1 MSDTQT
7 AAANGP
13 SKQRGRLPLAGA
25 LWLTAICA
33 LLYLPGLA
41 TLPPIDR
48 DEARFIQATKQMIES
63 GDYINIRMQDELR
76 TKKPVGIH
84 WVQAASVQT
93 LAGGDVSQVWAYR
106 VPSALGAWIA
116 VLVTAAMGARLVGV
130 RAGLAAGTLL
140 AASAGVVAEA
150 HMAKTDGLLL
160 ACAAVCAACLARL
173 YRHHGEA
180 AGFRL
185 CLTFWTA
192 LGLGILLKGPVILLP
207 VFGALISLSIVDR
220 NVRWLR
226 ALHPEAGL
234 PIVVAI
240 VGPWLLMQNLL
251 GEGSFVLQALQ
262 EDLFPKLVSGQEGHG
277 APPGT
282 HLLASLL
289 TLWPMSALAPLAGW
303 LIWTKRKEPTWRFC
317 AAWIIPAYVVFELV
331 PTKLPH
337 YTLPLFPAIAVACA
351 AALQQAEVARWQRLA
366 SAGVWLVGFLAVG
379 AVLSYSWWTF
389 SGKDLLTGLMLAGG
403 AVVALGLAIW
413 GRTERPWTRAL
424 TLCVGAG
431 LFWSVT
437 FGQILPRAEDFQ
449 VSPRLAQAISNQDHE
464 GPVVLAGYSEP
475 SAVFLLGTDTVLT
488 NGSAAAT
495 LLASDR
501 NALVAVERRQ
511 EDAFQLTLRE
521 LGQTVDPVGR
531 VDGYN
536 YSRGDWVSLGLY
548 RKATP

>member
-1 MSDTQT
+1 MTDSQT
-7 AAANGP
+7 PTP
-13 SKQRGRLPLAGA
+13 SAPTTRGRLPFAGM

-41 TLPPIDR
+41 SLPPIDR

-93 LAGGDVSQVWAYR
+93 LAGGDVNQVWAYR
-106 VPSALGAWIA
+106 VPSAVGAWIA

-160 ACAAVCAACLARL
+160 ACAATCAACLARL

-192 LGLGILLKGPVILLP
+192 LGVGMLLKGPVILLP
-207 VFGALISLSIVDR
+207 VLGALISLSIVDR
-220 NVRWLR
+220 QVTWLR

-262 EDLFPKLVSGQEGHG
+262 EDFFPKLVSGQESHG

-289 TLWPMSALAPLAGW
+289 TLWPMSALVPLAGW
-303 LIWTKRKEPTWRFC
+303 LIWTKRKDPTWRFC
-317 AAWIIPAYVVFELV
+317 AAWIIPAFIVFELV

-351 AALQQAEVARWQRLA
+351 AALQQAEVARWQRIA
-366 SAGVWLVGFLAVG
+366 STGVWMVGFLAVA
-379 AVLSYSWWTF
+379 AVLSYGWWTF
-389 SGKDLLTGLMLAGG
+389 TGPAPVTGVLLALCCVLA
-403 AVVALGLAIW
+403 VGLALW
-413 GRTERPWTRAL
+413 GRNERPWTRAL
-424 TLCVGAG
+424 SLAVGAG
-431 LFWSVT
+431 AFWAVT
-437 FGQILPRAEDFQ
+437 FGQVLPQAEDFQ
-449 VSPRLAQAISNQDHE
+449 VSRQLADAVEQEDRI

-475 SAVFLLGTDTVLT
+475 SAVFLIGTETILT
-488 NGSAAAT
+488 NGTAAAD
-495 LLASDR
+495 LLVWGDKT
-501 NALVAVERRQ
+501 LVAVESRQ
-511 EDAFQLTLRE
+511 EQSFQAALKEHGSQIEPLARIE
-521 LGQTVDPVGR
+521 
-531 VDGYN
+531 GYN